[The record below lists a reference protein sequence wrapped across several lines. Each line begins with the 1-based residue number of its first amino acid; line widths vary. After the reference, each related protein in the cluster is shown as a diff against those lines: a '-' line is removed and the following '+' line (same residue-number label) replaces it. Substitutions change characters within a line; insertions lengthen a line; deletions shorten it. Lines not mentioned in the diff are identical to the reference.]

1 MDLLYGSFQ
10 KFSKQPFF
18 DTIKDGTFETSNR
31 PFSRTPM
38 DTSGSRRNFLIWMND
53 QEITDK

>member
-31 PFSRTPM
+31 PFFRTPM

-53 QEITDK
+53 